1 MEPMNVVIASSD
13 PTAAELAAH
22 LNRHF
27 RSVAV
32 TRSLDEVR
40 AAIPKQRAQLA
51 VVDLET
57 VPLEKIR
64 ELCREFGHTSV
75 VCTHRLP
82 DEEMWTSALAA
93 GAIDC
98 CHNADVAGI
107 LQAVERSLSSR
118 RSHAA

>member
-1 MEPMNVVIASSD
+1 MQPMNVVIASDD
-13 PTAAELAAH
+13 PTAVELAAH
-22 LNRHF
+22 LNRYF

-32 TRSLDEVR
+32 AHSLEEAR
-40 AAIPKQRAQLA
+40 AAIPRHCAQLA

-57 VPLEKIR
+57 VPLERVR

-82 DEEMWTSALAA
+82 DEEIWISALAA

-107 LQAVERSLSSR
+107 LEAVERSLSSMR
-118 RSHAA
+118 TNAA